1 MQVYTTIILNTEAR
15 ATAPD
20 RIDCKSFKSFDS
32 ATEYLIDFLVDEG
45 FIDMDEV
52 PEVENAFHEEHVYA
66 AVANGLEFRIEE
78 NELCNW

>member
-45 FIDMDEV
+45 LTEMDEV
-52 PEVENAFHEEHVYA
+52 PEVEKALRDDHVYV
-66 AVANGLEFRIEE
+66 AVVNGLEFRIEE

>member
-1 MQVYTTIILNTEAR
+1 MQVYTTIILNIEAR
-15 ATAPD
+15 STAPD

-32 ATEYLIDFLVDEG
+32 AAEYLIDFLVDEG

-52 PEVENAFHEEHVYA
+52 PEVEKTLRDEHVYS
-66 AVANGLEFRIEE
+66 AVANGLEFRIEG

>member
-32 ATEYLIDFLVDEG
+32 AVEYIIDFLVDEG

-52 PEVENAFHEEHVYA
+52 PEVEKDLRGEHVYS
-66 AVANGLEFRIEE
+66 AVANGLEFRIDE